1 MYVFTSERLGF
12 RNWQD
17 TDIEPMA
24 AINADPEVM
33 RYFPALQDQDQTKAF
48 IGRMQDM
55 YADKGFC
62 YFAVDLLESS
72 EFIGFIGLS
81 IPKYDAH
88 FTPCIDIGWRL
99 AKRFWRKGYATE
111 GARACL
117 KYGFETLQL
126 NEIVATCPAINTPSE
141 NVMIKA
147 GMTFS
152 GLFLHPLLGNAPHLQ
167 QCKLYKISR

>member
-12 RNWQD
+12 RSWQD
-17 TDIEPMA
+17 TDLEHMA

-33 RYFPALQDQDQTKAF
+33 RYFPALQDLEQTKAF
-48 IGRMQDM
+48 VGRMQDM

-62 YFAVDLLESS
+62 YFAVDLLETY

-81 IPKYDAH
+81 IPNYEAH

-99 AKRFWRKGYATE
+99 AKRFWGKGYAAE
-111 GARACL
+111 GALACL
-117 KYGFETLQL
+117 KYGFETLKF
-126 NEIVATCPAINTPSE
+126 EEVVATCPTINTPSE

-152 GLFLHPLLGNAPHLQ
+152 GLFLHPLLHHTPHLQ